1 MTEEKLT
8 KKEMFLAY
16 VVYIGIITFITIFF
30 KEILDFLKLIPT
42 AILIAFDFVLKLAP
56 YLCLA
61 IFFLGTLIFG
71 LKRGFVVILICF
83 LMIAPIYDAINKLKK
98 DMKGF
103 NFIGNALSFTF
114 ITILSI
120 TATIGS
126 IMFLGLYAYRLE
138 NFYQ

>member
-83 LMIAPIYDAINKLKK
+83 LMIAPIAISFCYINELKLSKSIIFFVSHLILLFSFVIAGLDAQNGKELK
-98 DMKGF
+98 
-103 NFIGNALSFTF
+103 
-114 ITILSI
+114 
-120 TATIGS
+120 
-126 IMFLGLYAYRLE
+126 
-138 NFYQ
+138 